1 MTAFCFYYTHSYCMP
16 IIVAALT
23 STTLTLTWFGA
34 SAVRFCHIY
43 VDPIEAN
50 AMFTQD
56 DMKGRR

>member
-1 MTAFCFYYTHSYCMP
+1 MP